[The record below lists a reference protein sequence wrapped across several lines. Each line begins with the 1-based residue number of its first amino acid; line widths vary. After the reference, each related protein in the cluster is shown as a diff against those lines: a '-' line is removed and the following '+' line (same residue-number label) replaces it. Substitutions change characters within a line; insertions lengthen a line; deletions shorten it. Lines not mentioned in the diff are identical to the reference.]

1 MWGLKIPHPVE
12 TWQPKLSYPEMCNGE
27 RGRWPRPRTRP
38 FRLKEPGRSNPEG
51 RPGPDSELPE
61 NHKEENGCNIGN
73 FY

>member
-1 MWGLKIPHPVE
+1 ME

-27 RGRWPRPRTRP
+27 RGRWPRPRKRP

-61 NHKEENGCNIGN
+61 N
-73 FY
+73 